1 MKIVV
6 NNIEFSFEKW
16 NEPDSKIW
24 CATIYLSKYELD
36 FMFDETLFW
45 INETSELKI
54 DWKLIEK
61 FIENILDNIEV
72 IQEEGSLAL
81 EKLYGTM
88 DFFEIGGIKLKKF
101 DAEHFEYKTT
111 YFLEPKKH
119 ALVNTG
125 LRHYVYFTYNNGILS
140 LKKAIR
146 I

>member
-24 CATIYLSKYELD
+24 CSTIYLSKYELD

-54 DWKLIEK
+54 DWELIEK

-72 IQEEGSLAL
+72 IQDKGSLAL

-88 DFFEIGGIKLKKF
+88 DFFEIGGIELKKF

-125 LRHYVYFTYNNGILS
+125 LRHYVYFSYNNGILS
-140 LKKAIR
+140 LNKAIR